1 MWQDKV
7 EWHQFEILA
16 NRLMPTIMIV
26 ESQSYH
32 LIRGERKCKDV
43 YQVIRFYEPLIGAH
57 LGVGNIT
64 L

>member
-1 MWQDKV
+1 
-7 EWHQFEILA
+7 
-16 NRLMPTIMIV
+16 MPTIMIV